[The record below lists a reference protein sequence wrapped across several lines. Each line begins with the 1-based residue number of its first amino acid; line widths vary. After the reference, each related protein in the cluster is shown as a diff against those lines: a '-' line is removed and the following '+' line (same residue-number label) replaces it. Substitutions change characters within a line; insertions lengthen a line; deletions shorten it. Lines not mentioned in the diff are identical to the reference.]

1 MRVGKGMNLF
11 QPKGGFSDAGLKDVG
26 LDDAGMEDLTSTPK
40 RGRPT
45 GTKRVKGMEVACSN
59 NSSNSLDPAESG
71 DEESE
76 VKDMA
81 LGSSCITSG
90 SKGDTDSS
98 TEDREMKK
106 PRLDLD
112 QSKAESEVSE
122 GQEVIDNASMAD
134 VTRTE
139 DGASSGI

>member
-1 MRVGKGMNLF
+1 MGV
-11 QPKGGFSDAGLKDVG
+11 D
-26 LDDAGMEDLTSTPK
+26 
-40 RGRPT
+40 
-45 GTKRVKGMEVACSN
+45 CSN

-90 SKGDTDSS
+90 SEGDTDSS

-106 PRLDLD
+106 PRLD

-122 GQEVIDNASMAD
+122 GQEVMDNASMAD
-134 VTRTE
+134 VTRKE
-139 DGASSGI
+139 DGASSGVSVSLPHKGSSEGEGNLL